1 MKHIEII
8 DDQLLDNVSEQA
20 KASPRLR
27 MNYNFHQ
34 SLDEKCHRM
43 LNAVEPGTEIPI
55 HRHFDS
61 NETVFCVRGH
71 FQELLYDKD
80 GNLELVLDM
89 LPGGN
94 IVNVPAGQWHNL
106 KSLES
111 GTILAEAKHGK
122 YEPLRTENI
131 LEKR

>member
-1 MKHIEII
+1 MII
-8 DDQLLDNVSEQA
+8 DAHILNDLTAQA

-27 MNYNFHQ
+27 MAYDLRNNPEEDSQ
-34 SLDEKCHRM
+34 RM
-43 LNAVEPGTEIPI
+43 LNAIEPGTEIPI

-61 NETVFCVRGH
+61 NETVLCVRGH

-80 GNLELVLDM
+80 GNLEQVIDM
-89 LPGGN
+89 FPGGN

-122 YEPLRTENI
+122 YEPLKPENI
-131 LEKR
+131 LEK

>member
-1 MKHIEII
+1 MII
-8 DDQLLDNVSEQA
+8 DQKLYDELTAQA

-27 MNYNFHQ
+27 MAFDLRNNPEEDSQ
-34 SLDEKCHRM
+34 RM
-43 LNAVEPGTEIPI
+43 LNAIEPGTEIPI
-55 HRHFDS
+55 HRHWNS
-61 NETVFCVRGH
+61 NETVLCVRGH
-71 FQELLYDKD
+71 FHELLYDKD
-80 GNLELVLDM
+80 GNLEQVIDM

-122 YEPLRTENI
+122 YEPLKPENI
-131 LEKR
+131 LEK